1 MSEREGAGFGA
12 ISVAVAL
19 TVTDDPPDRPGWVMQ
34 TIRLVVEGTDEWR
47 ARLLARVEQAS
58 EAELVAG
65 SDGDWGVGQV
75 AVHLLIV
82 ERGVA
87 LIALRLAQGQEAGS
101 TGQPRPAASAVTR
114 PGISTL
120 AEKAAGALRRL
131 RTEFPA
137 EPNTG
142 AVARHPYYGDL
153 NCFGWLLTLPNHYLA
168 HLRALDEGTSSA
180 I

>member
-1 MSEREGAGFGA
+1 
-12 ISVAVAL
+12 VTL
-19 TVTDDPPDRPGWVMQ
+19 TVTDEPPDRPGWVRE
-34 TIRLVVEGTDEWR
+34 TIRLVADGTDEWR
-47 ARLLARVEQAS
+47 ARVLTRVEQAS
-58 EAELVAG
+58 EAELGAG
-65 SDGDWGVGQV
+65 SDGDWGVGQI

-87 LIALRLAQGQEAGS
+87 LIALRLAQGQEPGS

-120 AEKAAGALRRL
+120 AEKAAGTLRQL
-131 RTEFPA
+131 RAEFPDK
-137 EPNTG
+137 PNTG
-142 AVARHPYYGDL
+142 AVARHPFYGDL